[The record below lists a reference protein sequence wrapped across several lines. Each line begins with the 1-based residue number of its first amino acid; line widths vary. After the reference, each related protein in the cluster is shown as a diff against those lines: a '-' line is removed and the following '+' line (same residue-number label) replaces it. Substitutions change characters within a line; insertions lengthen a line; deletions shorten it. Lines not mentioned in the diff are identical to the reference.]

1 MNNLPLPFST
11 RSAPSLTSAAAWRA
25 GTPRSAAGRAPAPA
39 PALRP
44 ARPPRGSPPPASAP
58 PRPRARPAT
67 WRPRRGAEAGR
78 AGLRGGQGAMGSGRR
93 SVPLLS
99 GLSPRPAGGVCRRG
113 GAGSRRGVPGALHHR
128 RQGFQRP
135 AERRLPPLPSRLLW
149 FPAQVRRRS
158 SPAAREVGF
167 RKDKVMIS
175 SAFIFN

>member
-135 AERRLPPLPSRLLW
+135 AERRLPPLPL
-149 FPAQVRRRS
+149 
-158 SPAAREVGF
+158 PAALVPRSGKAAQQPRCEGSGLQERQSYDF
-167 RKDKVMIS
+167 
-175 SAFIFN
+175 FCFYF